1 MSLLILH
8 LVSCKQVSENKNYM
22 SLTVS
27 KSLPLEWVPVGTD
40 TYNERVAGLQI
51 EKYDFHQEFRCDD
64 EIKTRMLGLVT
75 GDIEHYKLSLLNSLG
90 VETLLDFTETSTI
103 VKAILAALS
112 TAINDTDTT
121 GVMPQVDWTLGATPS
136 VIVPF
141 NSVSSLLKTGVTS
154 GIAGIPI
161 DLSVSFD
168 VNALTGA
175 TPIARLKL
183 YLYSADMTQHVG
195 FIGSDR
201 TTVGTFTETPTL
213 TPTFTPAWLVL
224 KMEADGGSD
233 VVINTTINS
242 ESITSQYY
250 NRTVYENLFIPSV
263 ISLCEGCLKASIKHI
278 TLGDEITLDP
288 TFIDV
293 PASTWYDGTDSHLP
307 DWSAPGPGEVHV
319 HLAPSGQLSDNKI
332 EDLPSTNLAG
342 QYTVKIKVVVT
353 TADTTHFTVSL
364 GDPDALYTDCIFTLP
379 DAGTY
384 ELFLVVDALY
394 DFSKIF
400 FHCSS
405 SGTLAKDV
413 TAYYVHVYPSVYE
426 EVYRTDYFKVSENI
440 EENTQL
446 IYTSTK
452 DFDGIPYEG
461 IDGYFAIRVQ
471 SQFFFEDD
479 PMVSKVLDL
488 SNSTIIETGASLK
501 KRRKFTLDDMPEY
514 MRDKIKRV
522 LMHGVKGSV
531 LIENVNWII
540 DSDFSDVGSRP
551 ESYPMKATEVWLT
564 KKTGYIQN
572 II

>member
-1 MSLLILH
+1 MSLLILP
-8 LVSCKQVSENKNYM
+8 LVSCKQVSENKNCM

-40 TYNERVAGLQI
+40 TYNERVSGLQI
-51 EKYDFHQEFRCDD
+51 EKYDFHQEFRCND

-90 VETLLDFTETSTI
+90 IETLLDFVEASTI
-103 VKAILAALS
+103 VKAILGTLS
-112 TAINDTDTT
+112 SAINDANTSTA
-121 GVMPQVDWTLGATPS
+121 PEVDWALGANPNVT
-136 VIVPF
+136 VPF
-141 NSVSSLLKTGVTS
+141 NSISSFLKTALSS
-154 GIAGIPI
+154 GIAGL
-161 DLSVSFD
+161 DLNFIISYDILS
-168 VNALTGA
+168 LSGA
-175 TPIARLKL
+175 TPVTTPR
-183 YLYSADMTQHVG
+183 YYVFSADMTQFVEVLG
-195 FIGSDR
+195 TDQ
-201 TTVGTFTETPTL
+201 TTVGTFSDVFTMTPS
-213 TPTFTPAWLVL
+213 FTPAWFIIAMVPT
-224 KMEADGGSD
+224 GGSD
-233 VVINTTINS
+233 VIIEVQMNS
-242 ESITSQYY
+242 QSITSQYY

-263 ISLCEGCLKASIKHI
+263 ISLCESCLKASIKHI
-278 TLGDEITLDP
+278 TLGDEISLDP
-288 TFIDV
+288 TFINV
-293 PASTWYDGTDSHLP
+293 PSSTWYDGSDIHLP

-319 HLAPSGQLSDNKI
+319 HLAPSGQISDNKI

-364 GDPDALYTDCIFTLP
+364 GDPDNLYTDCIFTLP
-379 DAGTY
+379 GAGTY

-400 FHCSS
+400 FHTSS
-405 SGTLAKDV
+405 SGTLAKDI
-413 TAYYVHVYPSVYE
+413 TAYYVHVYPSIYE
-426 EVYRTDYFKVSENI
+426 EAYRTDYFKVGENI
-440 EENTQL
+440 DENTQL

-471 SQFFFEDD
+471 SLFFFGDD

-488 SNSTIIETGASLK
+488 SNSTIIETGSSLK

-551 ESYPMKATEVWLT
+551 DSYPMKATEVWLT